1 MLSLHLGSRLLSCLS
16 LACLLGVLLTP
27 SFAAEPVPAAPPHT
41 YVIVHGATG
50 GGWDWKV
57 VDKLLTANGHTVYRP
72 TLTGLGEKVHLAN
85 RDINLTT
92 HINDIVNVILFEDLH
107 DVVLVGH
114 SYGGMVITGVMDRIP
129 ERISHVIF
137 LDAAVP
143 DDGMSATDVWG
154 PFSPEHKVVDGQ
166 VQFSWLDA
174 SKPAPRDVPQSY
186 KTFSE
191 PVSYKN
197 PATKLLPVTYVAF
210 VPAGQSVEKRA
221 ESDNNWHRAKARG
234 WTIRT
239 LASDHVAERTHP
251 KELTVLLEDA
261 PKDRN
266 QP

>member
-1 MLSLHLGSRLLSCLS
+1 MKYLSRLLPLVM
-16 LACLLGVLLTP
+16 LAITALVPCR
-27 SFAAEPVPAAPPHT
+27 AAEPTHYT
-41 YVIVHGATG
+41 YVLVHGATG

-72 TLTGLGEKVHLAN
+72 TLTGLGEKVHLASPA
-85 RDINLTT
+85 INLTT

-107 DVVLVGH
+107 DIVLVGH

-143 DDGMSATDVWG
+143 DDGMSALDVWG
-154 PFSPEHKVVDGQ
+154 PLSPNDKVVDGL
-166 VQFSWLDA
+166 VHFRWLDA
-174 SKPAPRDVPQSY
+174 SKPAPRDVPQSLR
-186 KTFSE
+186 TFTE
-191 PVSYKN
+191 QVSLKN
-197 PATKLLPVTYVAF
+197 PAAKKTPATYIAF
-210 VPAGQSVEKRA
+210 IPAGESEEKRA
-221 ESDNNWHRAKARG
+221 ANDPNWKRAKARG

-251 KELTVLLEDA
+251 NELAVLLLDA